1 MRFKLSE
8 IIIGFID
15 FMLMLYQMLI
25 SPLKLF
31 LFGSQSSCRF
41 YPSCSSFT
49 RQALIEFGLLK
60 GIYISFKRLLR
71 CHPWNEG
78 GIDPVSNHN
87 QSGKSIQINNCKCPK
102 HNH

>member
-15 FMLMLYQMLI
+15 FLLRLYQMFI

-31 LFGSQSSCRF
+31 LFGAQSCCRF

-49 RQALIEFGLLK
+49 RQALVEFGLLK
-60 GIYISFKRLLR
+60 GIYISFNRLLR

-78 GIDPVSNHN
+78 GIDLVSDHN
-87 QSGKSIQINNCKCPK
+87 SSGTSIQVNNRKCPK
-102 HNH
+102 QNY